1 MLYMLFSRKNDN
13 SNMSGEVQYMIKDKK
28 DLVRYLECDRMALK
42 KDYKRPRFMKGYEWR
57 FQILLRK
64 TEYWKNK
71 NGFLKKIIYPYYLF
85 KYKKFPD

>member
-1 MLYMLFSRKNDN
+1 
-13 SNMSGEVQYMIKDKK
+13 
-28 DLVRYLECDRMALK
+28 MALK
-42 KDYKRPRFMKGYEWR
+42 KDYKRPRFMKDYEWR